1 MALAT
6 EAGLAALTG
15 ERYCLQ
21 ACRFRMRRGI
31 TVTGSLRPRD
41 FAMTEDTGRQ
51 SWWQTLPGI
60 LTALGGVITAI
71 ASLAG
76 VISQTGLFGHKE
88 NPLSAESRPVPPSP
102 NPPPRPQPDNGVRTV
117 HTGIDYFLGAWI
129 NIDPNTGSVPKLSVS
144 LAGQNVLVHAWGA
157 CHPTPCDWGEVQAE
171 PYASTVSSKIS
182 SDTTKLQGVFKPA
195 FAETTFSIYPEGE
208 ERLRFERST
217 RFTDNSGRANYSS
230 MDIFQRAK

>member
-1 MALAT
+1 MPVPNAPGDHRDGFASP
-6 EAGLAALTG
+6 EGFRHDR
-15 ERYCLQ
+15 RYRAPILV
-21 ACRFRMRRGI
+21 ADSSGNFDSVRRSNYGNCQ
-31 TVTGSLRPRD
+31 L
-41 FAMTEDTGRQ
+41 GR
-51 SWWQTLPGI
+51 
-60 LTALGGVITAI
+60 
-71 ASLAG
+71 
-76 VISQTGLFGHKE
+76 SQTGLFGHKE

-195 FAETTFSIYPEGE
+195 FAETTFLIYPEGE